1 VNKGFVLERQTD
13 IETDRERR
21 FMCMSERYRQT
32 VSDKPCSD
40 RQTKIGRQTE
50 KEQGTEMKTE
60 KPRKGRQTDTQNQI
74 QQQTVQ
80 TDKYRDG
87 HDR

>member
-1 VNKGFVLERQTD
+1 MNKGFVLERQTD

-60 KPRKGRQTDTQNQI
+60 KPRKGRQTDRHTESNTATDSSGRQI
-74 QQQTVQ
+74 QRWT
-80 TDKYRDG
+80 
-87 HDR
+87 